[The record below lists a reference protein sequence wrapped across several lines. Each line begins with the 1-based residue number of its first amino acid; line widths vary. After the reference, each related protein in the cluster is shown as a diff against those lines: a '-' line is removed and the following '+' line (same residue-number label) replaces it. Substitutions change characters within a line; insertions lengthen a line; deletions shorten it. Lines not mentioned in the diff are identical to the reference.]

1 MIYLPVL
8 KISSQYN
15 MCVSSLYHYLYI
27 YYCIKMQKFHNFTL
41 NSGLCPQC
49 GVIVDSSVR
58 YSESQH
64 QSLCNGLQQANKPE
78 LSSVAS
84 FFFTHLGYTRY
95 SDAGLHTTLNC
106 TGSREGQGEVSL
118 FPGLATG
125 LHTRWGQMAIFRLI
139 CSGHELCMAWH
150 PQKTIFIIPSLQN
163 PAIPRRWPP

>member
-15 MCVSSLYHYLYI
+15 MCVSSLYHYLHI

-84 FFFTHLGYTRY
+84 FFFTHLGLGY
-95 SDAGLHTTLNC
+95 SLLWCRFTHYFKLHRQSGGGRVCRGLRRGISAPWKPHADWLSPTKCLIKPQIKEFLNHG
-106 TGSREGQGEVSL
+106 TNWTSILKSENWDKR
-118 FPGLATG
+118 
-125 LHTRWGQMAIFRLI
+125 
-139 CSGHELCMAWH
+139 
-150 PQKTIFIIPSLQN
+150 
-163 PAIPRRWPP
+163 